1 MLALLS
7 MKGVQVFERETEVMK
22 SDEVPAVAL
31 VVVEGEADILKHN
44 EEFLQISPGYVLGL
58 DQLHKNSP
66 SNLNL
71 RAKPNLRAILLS
83 KFDMYQDSIVYP
95 LLQQLMGTP

>member
-7 MKGVQVFERETEVMK
+7 MKGVQVFEQETDVMK
-22 SDEVPAVAL
+22 SDEVPTVAI
-31 VVVEGEADILKHN
+31 VIVEGEADIMKQD

-58 DQLHKNSP
+58 DQLHKCSP
-66 SNLNL
+66 SHLNL

-95 LLQQLMGTP
+95 LLQQLMCTP